1 MARYFAVQP
10 TSTDASRT
18 FADADRIAAHMHPVA
33 KALNVRFV
41 AVRPR
46 MAYGFVYAVTSRR
59 PIVQDD
65 VTARLRKEP
74 ELEHYRIS
82 MEADSPDGP
91 FAWR

>member
-18 FADADRIAAHMHPVA
+18 FADADRIAARMHPVA
-33 KALNVRFV
+33 RALNVRLV

-46 MAYGFVYAVTSRR
+46 TADGFVYAVTSRR
-59 PIVQDD
+59 PILRDT
-65 VTARLRKEP
+65 VTTRLRSEP
-74 ELEHYRIS
+74 ELEAYRIS
-82 MEADSPDGP
+82 MEAESPDGP